1 MGLTDNNN
9 TTEGDYRTILVV
21 DDEPDVC
28 EYVTIVAEGVG
39 FEATSITDG
48 RSFAS
53 SYSRH
58 FDCIVLD
65 LTMPG
70 MDGIELI
77 RFLADNKSSASII
90 LMSGV
95 DSTILHSAEQ
105 LAKHHGLNIVGALK
119 KPVSVDDLEKHLER
133 VPHAHS
139 QIAAPFRKTNAPI
152 VDGPTETELRE
163 AIANK
168 QLLLHYQPKIN
179 MSDGSLAGVEALV
192 RWQHPEKGMI
202 PPIAF
207 IPLAEETGLIEE
219 LTTQVTEMAIEQ
231 CAEWL
236 RQGERIKVAFNMS
249 AKSLTDLDFPDH
261 VWEAAKERGIDPSL
275 VAVELTET
283 AIVTELNR
291 SLDILTRLRMKGF
304 HLAIDDFG
312 TGYSSMQQLQNLPFD
327 ELKID
332 QSFVKNAA
340 NDEEARKII
349 ESTVELGHKLNM
361 EVVVEG
367 IEDKE
372 LWDVLRDCG
381 CNQAQGFWMARPMP
395 AGDIL
400 KWRDEWKLEE

>member
-1 MGLTDNNN
+1 MIDQNNV
-9 TTEGDYRTILVV
+9 TGVGIRKILVV

-28 EYVTIVAEGVG
+28 EYVAIVAEGVG

-48 RSFAS
+48 RNFAS
-53 SYSRH
+53 AYSRK

-77 RFLADNKSSASII
+77 RFLADNRSSASII

-105 LAKHHGLNIVGALK
+105 LAKHHGLNIIGALK
-119 KPVSVDDLEKHLER
+119 KPVSVDSLEIHLER
-133 VPHAHS
+133 VPDPS
-139 QIAAPFRKTNAPI
+139 SVPTPQKPIPVAPQH
-152 VDGPTETELRE
+152 VGPNEAELRE

-168 QLLLHYQPKIN
+168 QLILHYQPKIN
-179 MSDGSLAGVEALV
+179 MQDCSLAGVEALV
-192 RWQHPEKGMI
+192 RWNHPEKGMI
-202 PPIAF
+202 PPGLF
-207 IPLAEETGLIEE
+207 IPLAEASGLIEE
-219 LTTQVTEMAIEQ
+219 LTTQVTEMAMEQ
-231 CAEWL
+231 CALWL
-236 RQGERIKVAFNMS
+236 KQGERIKVAFNMS
-249 AKSLTDLDFPDH
+249 AKTLTDLDFPDH
-261 VWEAAKERGIDPSL
+261 VWEAANDRGIDPSL

-332 QSFVKNAA
+332 QSFVKNAGA
-340 NDEEARKII
+340 DEEARKII
-349 ESTVELGHKLNM
+349 ESTIELGHKLNM
-361 EVVVEG
+361 EVVAEG
-367 IEDKE
+367 IEDE
-372 LWDVLRDCG
+372 VHWNLLRDCG

-395 AGDIL
+395 AEDIL
-400 KWRDEWKLEE
+400 KWRDEWKLGS